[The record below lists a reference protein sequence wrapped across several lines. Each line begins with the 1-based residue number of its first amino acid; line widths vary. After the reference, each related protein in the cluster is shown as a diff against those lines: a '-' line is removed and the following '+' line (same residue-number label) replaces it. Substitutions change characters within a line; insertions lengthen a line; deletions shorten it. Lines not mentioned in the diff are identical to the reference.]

1 MTGGRDR
8 ERARREP
15 AVEREG
21 GAPEVSRSERAR
33 APRANREDVA
43 ARRTEGVAE
52 GNAPRRGATIVTR
65 TVGRLARLRALIAT
79 ARDEKRASVLARPD
93 APSALEPRAK
103 HRASRDARRG
113 REVREASDRSAENGD
128 VGSVPSSSTNPVGAE
143 ALGTRRR
150 TGRLLF
156 FRFRPG
162 ISTHTEGIDRVAFK
176 PAPYE
181 TRNSA
186 AAMPACDS
194 RRRLPRGRTLPNARR
209 SFKRVPP
216 QWRRLFS
223 TSPPRATPFSRA
235 WTSTR
240 SARPRRLWRRPSRAC
255 ARDSPACNNCA
266 PEASARRGALARA
279 APSRIAPDRERDL
292 PRRSRAMR
300 RARSRVSSAPFASA
314 AAFRSRR
321 F

>member
-181 TRNSA
+181 TQNSA
-186 AAMPACDS
+186 AAMPGVTAADDCRAGALFRTRAGALSAYPHNGDVYS
-194 RRRLPRGRTLPNARR
+194 LRVRLGLRPFRGLGPRRDRPDPGGCGGDHHVRAPATRPPAIIAPPKRQRAAARSLAPRRRESRPIERETSRGD
-209 SFKRVPP
+209 RV
-216 QWRRLFS
+216 R
-223 TSPPRATPFSRA
+223 
-235 WTSTR
+235 
-240 SARPRRLWRRPSRAC
+240 
-255 ARDSPACNNCA
+255 
-266 PEASARRGALARA
+266 
-279 APSRIAPDRERDL
+279 
-292 PRRSRAMR
+292 
-300 RARSRVSSAPFASA
+300 
-314 AAFRSRR
+314 
-321 F
+321 

>member
-21 GAPEVSRSERAR
+21 GALEVSRSERAR

-128 VGSVPSSSTNPVGAE
+128 VGSVPSSSTNPVAHE
-143 ALGTRRR
+143 AS
-150 TGRLLF
+150 GRVVERDDSSF
-156 FRFRPG
+156 SAFDRRFRPTPRE
-162 ISTHTEGIDRVAFK
+162 STVSLS
-176 PAPYE
+176 
-181 TRNSA
+181 N
-186 AAMPACDS
+186 
-194 RRRLPRGRTLPNARR
+194 
-209 SFKRVPP
+209 
-216 QWRRLFS
+216 
-223 TSPPRATPFSRA
+223 
-235 WTSTR
+235 
-240 SARPRRLWRRPSRAC
+240 RRPMK
-255 ARDSPACNNCA
+255 
-266 PEASARRGALARA
+266 RGIPPPPCL
-279 APSRIAPDRERDL
+279 
-292 PRRSRAMR
+292 
-300 RARSRVSSAPFASA
+300 V
-314 AAFRSRR
+314 
-321 F
+321 